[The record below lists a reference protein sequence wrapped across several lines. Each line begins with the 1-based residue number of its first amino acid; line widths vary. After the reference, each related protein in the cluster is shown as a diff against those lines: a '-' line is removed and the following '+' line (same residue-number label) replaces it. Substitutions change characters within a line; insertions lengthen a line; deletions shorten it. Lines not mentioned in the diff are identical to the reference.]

1 VESSAQKSVRQIK
14 PAHWINVAA
23 RAVNFGIVWR
33 ERAKQVVKAR
43 RQIAQTGAQ
52 IQNVRGG
59 ENRNATRLED
69 AIDLANN
76 LAIVFEV
83 LDCFDAG
90 HQREAIVAVRKHLPV

>member
-1 VESSAQKSVRQIK
+1 M
-14 PAHWINVAA
+14 AA
-23 RAVNFGIVWR
+23 RAVDIGFVWR

-43 RQIAQTGAQ
+43 RQIAQTGTQ
-52 IQNVRGG
+52 IQNVWGG
-59 ENRNATRLED
+59 KDRNATWLED